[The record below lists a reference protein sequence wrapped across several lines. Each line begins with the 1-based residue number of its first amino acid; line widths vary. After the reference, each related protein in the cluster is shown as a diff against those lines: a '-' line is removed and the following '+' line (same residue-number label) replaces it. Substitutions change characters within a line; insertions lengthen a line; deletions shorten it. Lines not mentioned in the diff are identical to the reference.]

1 MSVSEKYA
9 GPALAVAVITIA
21 LVLAKRMTLRRLPYP
36 PGPKGYPI
44 IGNLLDFPR
53 NPVWEGLTKVA
64 QAHGEPIRSRN
75 WCHLTLCS
83 TPGTGVVHFDIMGI
97 HLVALNDSEVAAK
110 LMEQRTYSDRV
121 REALRNTLHGRCPH
135 FYP

>member
-64 QAHGEPIRSRN
+64 KAHGEPIRSRN
-75 WCHLTLCS
+75 WCHLTLCFI
-83 TPGTGVVHFDIMGI
+83 PGTGVVHFDIMGI
-97 HLVALNDSEVAAK
+97 HLVALNDCEVAAK

-121 REALRNTLHGRCPH
+121 RGVL
-135 FYP
+135 